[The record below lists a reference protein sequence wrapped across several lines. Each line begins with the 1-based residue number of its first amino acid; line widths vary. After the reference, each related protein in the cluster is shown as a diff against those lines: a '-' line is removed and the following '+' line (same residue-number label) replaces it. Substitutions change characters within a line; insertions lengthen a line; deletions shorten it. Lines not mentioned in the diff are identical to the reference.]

1 MEDRARMHAEA
12 IAIYEELFET
22 FKVRLSSDPG
32 WSESRMH
39 DLMDATFDE
48 VRGLDLPGVSTSD
61 EVIVRASTALA
72 QLMADA
78 VLQTMAVYLARH
90 DSR

>member
-1 MEDRARMHAEA
+1 MPARKTLAEA
-12 IAIYEELFET
+12 PLKLA
-22 FKVRLSSDPG
+22 
-32 WSESRMH
+32 W
-39 DLMDATFDE
+39 
-48 VRGLDLPGVSTSD
+48 SD

-78 VLQTMAVYLARH
+78 VLQTIAVHLARH